1 MTFRINREAD
11 QWFGNIKKKMDYD
24 LDYYYLCL
32 MIGFA
37 ANKKEEVDN
46 AVDKIDYY
54 PSKYNGSDKLIT
66 ACMLMMESEKMGID
80 LSKRDSAIR
89 NLDKYLEAKSPT
101 DLSKDIG
108 FKTMNEYASGGFD
121 YLRQKFKKPPN
132 FLGEF
137 LIEYINL
144 FRKTIKE
151 NKIISEN

>member
-11 QWFGNIKKKMDYD
+11 QWFKNIKKSMDID

-37 ANKKEEVDN
+37 ANKKEQVIDG
-46 AVDKIDYY
+46 VDKIAYY

-89 NLDKYLEAKSPT
+89 NLDKYLDAKSPT
-101 DLSKDIG
+101 DLSSDIG

-121 YLRQKFKKPPN
+121 FLRQKLKKPPN

-137 LIEYINL
+137 LIEYITL
-144 FRKTIKE
+144 FRKTIKD
-151 NKIISEN
+151 NKIINEN